1 MKSEQDI
8 KKEVLFDVAKK
19 MIIAARTAPKGRGV
33 DNMVF
38 MIAER
43 NEIEKIGAKL
53 IQMGEKENLQNFIRD
68 AKNVLLCD
76 FIVLLGTKY
85 QPIGLKKCG
94 LCGYKNCEEKTKNL
108 QAPCVF
114 NLNDLGI
121 AMGSA
126 VSIAADNRVDNRI
139 MYTIGLAVQELGF
152 FDSEVKVIFG
162 IPLSATSKSPFF
174 DR

>member
-68 AKNVLLCD
+68 AKNVSAAD

-85 QPIGLKKCG
+85 VSIGLRKCG
-94 LCGYKNCEEKTKNL
+94 LCGYKNCEEKTKNP
-108 QAPCVF
+108 QFPCAF

-121 AMGSA
+121 AIGSA